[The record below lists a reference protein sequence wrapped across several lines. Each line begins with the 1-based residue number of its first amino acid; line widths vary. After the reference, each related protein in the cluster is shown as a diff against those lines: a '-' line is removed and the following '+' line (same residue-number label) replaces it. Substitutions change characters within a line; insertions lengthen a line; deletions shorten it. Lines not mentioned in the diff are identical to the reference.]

1 MATETD
7 DGLQRSPWLFLL
19 GVVLFLGSTVLF
31 LFDLVEGNN
40 VARGLAANGVAAVI
54 LLGLAGL
61 ETLSNPESHVQTRF
75 EAFRAVVFFCGLY
88 LFGAGLA
95 VLAAALASYPD
106 PRVGA
111 AYVAVGGVIVTVTF
125 LTGGAE
131 EGVLSRLITAAGL
144 LGLVLALGSVI
155 LFAYDLAT
163 GRNALRGIVINGV
176 GTAVFILWTA
186 YDTPSD
192 PDSDV
197 DTATDAIGIAL
208 LLYGSYLFVAGI
220 VIVATGL
227 VAHDQGL
234 VGFLY
239 LGLSFVPV
247 VLGFLFAP
255 LGSLIESTT
264 PEPSEESETDGGSPE
279 ESETD
284 GGSPEESK
292 TDGED

>member
-7 DGLQRSPWLFLL
+7 AGLRRSPWLFLL
-19 GVVLFLGSTVLF
+19 GVVLFVGSAVLF
-31 LFDLVEGNN
+31 LFDLVQGNS
-40 VARGLAANGVAAVI
+40 VTRGLVANGVAALV

-75 EAFRAVVFFCGLY
+75 EALRAVVFFLGFY
-88 LFGAGLA
+88 LFGAGLV
-95 VLAAALASYPD
+95 VLAAALAGHPE

-111 AYVAVGGVIVTVTF
+111 AYVAVGGIIVIVTF

-131 EGVLSRLITAAGL
+131 EGVLSRLLTTVGL
-144 LGLVLALGSVI
+144 LGLVLAVGSVA

-163 GRNALRGIVINGV
+163 SRDVLRGVVANGV

-192 PDSDV
+192 PDSAV
-197 DTATDAIGIAL
+197 DTTADALGIAL
-208 LLYGSYLFVAGI
+208 LLYGSYLLLAG
-220 VIVATGL
+220 VVVVVTGL

-239 LGLSFVPV
+239 LGLAVVPV
-247 VLGFLFAP
+247 VLGFLLAP
-255 LGSLIESTT
+255 LGGLIESTT
-264 PEPSEESETDGGSPE
+264 PEPPEEDESTSGESETGEQPSEESETGG
-279 ESETD
+279 T
-284 GGSPEESK
+284 
-292 TDGED
+292 

>member
-7 DGLQRSPWLFLL
+7 AGFQRSPWLFLL
-19 GVVLFLGSTVLF
+19 GVVIFLGSTVLF
-31 LFDLVEGNN
+31 LFDLLEGNN
-40 VARGLAANGVAAVI
+40 VIRGLVANGVAAVI

-75 EAFRAVVFFCGLY
+75 EALRAVVFFCGLY

-95 VLAAALASYPD
+95 VLAAALASHPD

-111 AYVAVGGVIVTVTF
+111 AYVAVGGVVITVTF

-131 EGVLSRLITAAGL
+131 EGALGRLPTAIGL
-144 LGLVLALGSVI
+144 LGLVLALGSAT

-163 GRNALRGIVINGV
+163 GRNALRGIILNGV
-176 GTAVFILWTA
+176 GTAIFILWTA

-192 PDSDV
+192 PESDI
-197 DTATDAIGIAL
+197 DTVSDALGIAL
-208 LLYGSYLFVAGI
+208 LLYGSYLLVAGV
-220 VIVATGL
+220 VIVVTGL

-234 VGFLY
+234 IGALY
-239 LGLSFVPV
+239 LALAVVPV

-255 LGSLIESTT
+255 LDSLTESTT
-264 PEPSEESETDGGSPE
+264 PDSSEEGETDE
-279 ESETD
+279 ED
-284 GGSPEESK
+284 
-292 TDGED
+292 